1 MPGDIN
7 DNHMMYDSPP
17 PNLVKL
23 KFWKQEKIPYDII
36 ISHRRTINGDHMM
49 YGF

>member
-17 PNLVKL
+17 PEPGKIKIL
-23 KFWKQEKIPYDII
+23 KTRKNPL
-36 ISHRRTINGDHMM
+36 
-49 YGF
+49 

>member
-17 PNLVKL
+17 PPPEPGKIKIL
-23 KFWKQEKIPYDII
+23 KTRKNPL
-36 ISHRRTINGDHMM
+36 
-49 YGF
+49 

>member
-17 PNLVKL
+17 PTPPEPGKIKIL
-23 KFWKQEKIPYDII
+23 KTRKNPL
-36 ISHRRTINGDHMM
+36 
-49 YGF
+49 